1 MRQQELDVS
10 GGLGIRLSLRNENIP
25 VGGEAMLLTDA
36 QEPYLWIEY
45 RSMD

>member
-1 MRQQELDVS
+1 MKQQQLSVS
-10 GGLGIRLSLRNENIP
+10 GGLRVRLSLRNENMT